1 MFSKPHLI
9 RSFRIQRLAL
19 SIGLCLLLI
28 ATQTRPTSYSVAQA
42 IVRTN
47 YRAALITDALGGT
60 IHDGTFN
67 ETAYNGL
74 LRASKDFNIT
84 VDYSESNDVK
94 DYEPSIQSFIDQGFN
109 IIVTVSFDTQTV
121 TEQFALKY
129 PKVYFIGIDQTADAK
144 APGNYVGISFRED
157 EGGFLAGALAGMMT
171 HSNVVG
177 VVGGVQIPPVVR
189 FVNGFI
195 NGVKYT
201 NPNTQALSVY
211 TSAFDNVDEGQQM
224 AKNMIG
230 QKADVI
236 FGAGGLTGSSAIL
249 LAAQTGIYVIGVD
262 QDEYRTTFRNG
273 KSDPAAA
280 AKILTSSVK
289 RVDTGVYDLINDI
302 INNRFTPG
310 TRLFSAASCGIT
322 YAPFHDTDSI
332 IPAEVK
338 TKLSDIW
345 SQLAGGVL
353 QTGAA
358 GDLLPSNP
366 TPVATQAATVTI
378 GPLPKLSDCQ

>member
-1 MFSKPHLI
+1 MSFPLHLM
-9 RSFRIQRLAL
+9 RFGRVQRLL
-19 SIGLCLLLI
+19 SVAILSMLLLVFQI
-28 ATQTRPTSYSVAQA
+28 VPTSHSAAQSSPRSDFR
-42 IVRTN
+42 V
-47 YRAALITDALGGT
+47 ALITDALGGT

-74 LRASKDFNIT
+74 VKAGKDFNLT
-84 VDYSESNDVK
+84 VSYSESNDVK

-109 IIVTVSFDTQTV
+109 IIVTVSFDTQAV
-121 TEQFALKY
+121 TEQFAEKY
-129 PKVYFIGIDQTADAK
+129 PKVYFIGIDQAADGK
-144 APGNYVGISFRED
+144 ATSNYVGISFRED

-201 NPNTQALSVY
+201 NATAQALSVY
-211 TSAFDNVDEGQQM
+211 TSAFDNVDEGQQK
-224 AKNMIG
+224 ARDMID
-230 QKADVI
+230 QKADVV

-249 LAAQTGIYVIGVD
+249 LAAQFGIYVIGVD

-273 KSDPAAA
+273 KSDPVAAA
-280 AKILTSSVK
+280 RILTSSIK
-289 RVDTGVYDLINDI
+289 RVDTGVYDLVNDI
-302 INNRFTPG
+302 LNNRFTPG
-310 TRLFSAASCGIT
+310 TRLFSAASCGII
-322 YAPFHDTDSI
+322 YAPFHDADNVIPTD
-332 IPAEVK
+332 VK
-338 TKLSDIW
+338 AKLASIW

-358 GDLLPSNP
+358 GDLLPP
-366 TPVATQAATVTI
+366 APTQAATANATATS